1 MRASFYLILN
11 KISLCKN
18 FVLKPRYIIL
28 NNLLN
33 ELLIFIDILLIVL
46 TWAIALH
53 LEDLKTPF
61 FTALI
66 NILDLIHL
74 LGAHERTLHRRA
86 FPKNCQFLVSMRIY
100 KTINIFT
107 ICKYPTFKMHRLSKT
122 FITTNIY
129 FNIFQI
135 HKIQHRCE
143 SRYLGTPWEINLF

>member
-33 ELLIFIDILLIVL
+33 ELLIFIDILLIFL

-53 LEDLKTPF
+53 LEVLKTPF

-74 LGAHERTLHRRA
+74 LGAHERTLHKWA
-86 FPKNCQFLVSMRIY
+86 FPKYCQFLVSVRIF

-107 ICKYPTFKMHRLSKT
+107 ICKNSTFKMYIDSPKHLSRL
-122 FITTNIY
+122 IY
-129 FNIFQI
+129 TLTYFKYI
-135 HKIQHRCE
+135 KY
-143 SRYLGTPWEINLF
+143 STDVNLDIWGHHGK

>member
-1 MRASFYLILN
+1 MRASFYWILS

-18 FVLKPRYIIL
+18 FVVKPRYVIL

-74 LGAHERTLHRRA
+74 LGAHERTLHRWA
-86 FPKNCQFLVSMRIY
+86 FLKNYHFLVSIRIY
-100 KTINIFT
+100 NLLIFLDMYIFH
-107 ICKYPTFKMHRLSKT
+107 ICNVKRLSRLIHT
-122 FITTNIY
+122 LRY
-129 FNIFQI
+129 FKYI
-135 HKIQHRCE
+135 KY
-143 SRYLGTPWEINLF
+143 STAVNLDIWGHHGK

>member
-1 MRASFYLILN
+1 MIISIIHWCTFINVFDLIPMRAFFHSIFN
-11 KISLCKN
+11 KVSICKR
-18 FVLKPRYIIL
+18 FIIKPRYIIL

-74 LGAHERTLHRRA
+74 LGAHERTLHRWA
-86 FPKNCQFLVSMRIY
+86 FPKNCYFRFSIRIN

-107 ICKYPTFKMHRLSKT
+107 ICIYSK
-122 FITTNIY
+122 F
-129 FNIFQI
+129 
-135 HKIQHRCE
+135 E
-143 SRYLGTPWEINLF
+143 M